1 MVPAGA
7 SESYELKVDATS
19 VPIGKHSDFSIR
31 RQCEPLGMNRS
42 GSYYEPVGESE
53 ENLRFM
59 RMIDEVHAGAVL
71 RKPKNG
77 EVAGGRGLSSESQTD
92 LAIDGGDGN
101 RGRLSKAEAEPAGR
115 RAQDL
120 SVPVEGRHGR

>member
-1 MVPAGA
+1 VVPAGA

-92 LAIDGGDGN
+92 LAIDGGDVGIPMMSISHSDLMPI
-101 RGRLSKAEAEPAGR
+101 RAERSDAGLS
-115 RAQDL
+115 
-120 SVPVEGRHGR
+120 